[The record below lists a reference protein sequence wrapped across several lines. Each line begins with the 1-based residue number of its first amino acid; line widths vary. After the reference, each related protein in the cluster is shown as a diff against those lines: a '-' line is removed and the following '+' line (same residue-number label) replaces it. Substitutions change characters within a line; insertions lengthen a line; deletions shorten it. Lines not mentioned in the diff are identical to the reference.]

1 MGSDVTWLNESNYLV
16 SVAEV
21 QHTMAE
27 KPLTDWDSG
36 LLDCFEDASTCCY
49 GFWCGPCLACT
60 VAGRFGENSCL
71 PLCDICCFIT
81 SRYFCVPI
89 FPPPAVLS
97 VRAAMRNRYGI
108 KGSLCKDIVI
118 SSCCCTCSWCQ
129 MHRELKHR
137 KQAPT
142 VVNIQNNN
150 IVNVQPF
157 PVMQAPMM
165 MMPSQ
170 PVPAAYMAQP
180 GVAAVSQWRNPSLC
194 WCFYQWYETMKSFWI
209 ESIVKYFY
217 QLPNNHKNYI

>member
-1 MGSDVTWLNESNYLV
+1 
-16 SVAEV
+16 
-21 QHTMAE
+21 MAE

-60 VAGRFGENSCL
+60 VAGRFGENNCL
-71 PLCDICCFIT
+71 PLCDICSFVA
-81 SRYFCVPI
+81 SRFFGLPI
-89 FPPPAVLS
+89 FPHPAVLS

-108 KGSLCKDIVI
+108 KGSLCKDIAI
-118 SSCCCTCSWCQ
+118 SCCCCTCAWCQ

-150 IVNVQPF
+150 IVNMQPV

-165 MMPSQ
+165 MPAQ

-180 GVAAVSQWRNPSLC
+180 AVTVVSQ
-194 WCFYQWYETMKSFWI
+194 
-209 ESIVKYFY
+209 
-217 QLPNNHKNYI
+217 

>member
-1 MGSDVTWLNESNYLV
+1 MASRYEPWDEDVNSKLDLSGNYKSHSLNQKHPYLISTMIKCFLSNIHTHTQYLLQGYCDMWT
-16 SVAEV
+16 SRARDWS
-21 QHTMAE
+21 T
-27 KPLTDWDSG
+27 KPLVGRWPA
-36 LLDCFEDASTCCY
+36 LPPELHHICN
-49 GFWCGPCLACT
+49 ACIL
-60 VAGRFGENSCL
+60 FL
-71 PLCDICCFIT
+71 Q
-81 SRYFCVPI
+81 
-89 FPPPAVLS
+89 
-97 VRAAMRNRYGI
+97 
-108 KGSLCKDIVI
+108 GSLCKDIAI
-118 SSCCCTCSWCQ
+118 SCCCCTCSWCQ

-142 VVNIQNNN
+142 VINIQNNN
-150 IVNVQPF
+150 IVNMQPF
-157 PVMQAPMM
+157 PVMQAPM